1 MITHKTPP
9 SLAALVSCATLFVT
23 IHLSAQDWPQWR
35 GPGRDARAAGF
46 KAPAEWPNTLV
57 QKWKISVGE
66 GVATPALVG
75 DRLYVFSRENS
86 NEVLR
91 CLNAATGKELW
102 QDKYPSLGAS
112 GPASRFSGPRSSPAV
127 ANGKVVTMGVR
138 GTLSCLDAATGKV
151 LWRNEGKAK
160 SWPRFFTSCSPV
172 MVDGLC
178 IIQLGGESAGS
189 IAAIDLA
196 TGDEKWSWNGDGT
209 SYASPVVMTVGD
221 TKLIVSQTANKM
233 VALEADGGKLAWETP
248 FKVQGRGY
256 NTATPI
262 IDGQTIIYTGSGR
275 GTTAVKFTMQGGS
288 IKATELWSN
297 KDGSVQFNTPVLAD
311 GLLFGLNQ
319 GNEFFCVNTKTG
331 QTGWTAPVARTSNDQ
346 QSQGQGRRRGG
357 RSRGGY
363 GSIVAAGPVVL
374 ALTPASELIAF
385 KAGDKAYSEIAR
397 IKVADSP
404 TYAYPVLSGNR
415 IFIKDQE
422 SVALLT
428 F

>member
-1 MITHKTPP
+1 M
-9 SLAALVSCATLFVT
+9 FVT

-35 GPGRDARAAGF
+35 GPDRDARAVGF

-91 CLNAATGKELW
+91 CLNADTGKELW

-127 ANGKVVTMGVR
+127 ANGKIVTMGVR

-151 LWRNEGKAK
+151 LWRKEGKAK
-160 SWPRFFTSCSPV
+160 SSPRFFTSCSPV

-209 SYASPVVMTVGD
+209 SYASP
-221 TKLIVSQTANKM
+221 KI
-233 VALEADGGKLAWETP
+233 
-248 FKVQGRGY
+248 GR
-256 NTATPI
+256 AH
-262 IDGQTIIYTGSGR
+262 
-275 GTTAVKFTMQGGS
+275 V
-288 IKATELWSN
+288 
-297 KDGSVQFNTPVLAD
+297 
-311 GLLFGLNQ
+311 
-319 GNEFFCVNTKTG
+319 
-331 QTGWTAPVARTSNDQ
+331 
-346 QSQGQGRRRGG
+346 
-357 RSRGGY
+357 
-363 GSIVAAGPVVL
+363 
-374 ALTPASELIAF
+374 
-385 KAGDKAYSEIAR
+385 
-397 IKVADSP
+397 
-404 TYAYPVLSGNR
+404 
-415 IFIKDQE
+415 
-422 SVALLT
+422 
-428 F
+428 